1 MAKIS
6 LEGMQEL
13 IDKVNKL
20 GEKGETI
27 KKNALSK
34 AGDLVKKSM
43 EEKAP
48 RSNETKK
55 HMADNINVSK
65 KVKEDGVDFVNV
77 GPTKD
82 DASEFFYSKF
92 SEYGTSK
99 IPAQHWA
106 EKSLKENQREI
117 NNVIRAE
124 LERGLKEFE

>member
-20 GEKGETI
+20 GDKGEAI
-27 KKNALSK
+27 KRNALSK

-48 RSNETKK
+48 RSRDTKK
-55 HMADNINVSK
+55 HMADHIKVSK
-65 KVKEDGVDFVNV
+65 KEKVDGIDFVNI

-92 SEYGTSK
+92 TEFGTSK
-99 IPAQHWA
+99 ISAQHWA

-117 NNVIRAE
+117 TNVIREE

>member
-6 LEGMQEL
+6 LEGIQEL

-20 GEKGETI
+20 GDKGETI
-27 KKNALSK
+27 KKSALSK

-48 RSNETKK
+48 RSRDTKK
-55 HMADNINVSK
+55 HMADHIKVSK
-65 KVKEDGVDFVNV
+65 KEKVDGIDFVNI

-92 SEYGTSK
+92 TEFGTSK

-117 NNVIRAE
+117 DNVIREE
-124 LERGLKEFE
+124 LERGLEEFE

>member
-13 IDKVNKL
+13 IDKINKL
-20 GEKGETI
+20 GDKGEAI
-27 KKNALSK
+27 KKTALSK

-48 RSNETKK
+48 RSRDTKK
-55 HMADNINVSK
+55 HMADHIKVSK
-65 KVKEDGVDFVNV
+65 KEKVDGIDFVNI

-82 DASEFFYSKF
+82 DISEFYYSKF
-92 SEYGTSK
+92 TEFGTSK

-106 EKSLKENQREI
+106 ENSLKENQSDL
-117 NNVIRAE
+117 NNVIREE

>member
-20 GEKGETI
+20 GDKGETI
-27 KKNALSK
+27 KKSALSK

-48 RSNETKK
+48 RSKDTKK
-55 HMADNINVSK
+55 HMADHIKVSK
-65 KVKEDGVDFVNV
+65 KEKADGIDFVNI

-92 SEYGTSK
+92 TEFGTSK

-117 NNVIRAE
+117 NNVIREE

>member
-6 LEGMQEL
+6 LEGIQEL

-20 GEKGETI
+20 GDKGETI
-27 KKNALSK
+27 KKRTLSK

-48 RSNETKK
+48 RSKDTKK
-55 HMADNINVSK
+55 HMADHIKVSK
-65 KVKEDGVDFVNV
+65 KEKVDGIDFVNI

-92 SEYGTSK
+92 SEFGTSK

-117 NNVIRAE
+117 TNVIREE
-124 LERGLKEFE
+124 LERGLEEVE

>member
-13 IDKVNKL
+13 IDKVNTL
-20 GEKGETI
+20 GDRGEVI
-27 KKNALSK
+27 KKSALSK

-48 RSNETKK
+48 RSRDTKK
-55 HMADNINVSK
+55 HMADNIKVSK
-65 KVKEDGVDFVNV
+65 KEKVDGIDFVNI

-82 DASEFFYSKF
+82 DASEFYYSKF
-92 SEYGTSK
+92 TEYGTSK

-106 EKSLKENQREI
+106 EKSLKENHREI
-117 NNVIRAE
+117 NNVIREE

>member
-1 MAKIS
+1 MARID

-20 GEKGETI
+20 GDKGEAI
-27 KKNALSK
+27 KKNALNKS
-34 AGDLVKKSM
+34 GDMVKKSM

-48 RSNETKK
+48 RSRDTKK
-55 HMADNINVSK
+55 HMADNIRVSK
-65 KVKEDGVDFVNV
+65 IERADGIDFVNI

-82 DASEFFYSKF
+82 DVSEFYYSMF
-92 SEYGTSK
+92 TEYGTSK

-106 EKSLKENQREI
+106 EKSLMENQREI
-117 NNVIRAE
+117 NTVIKEE